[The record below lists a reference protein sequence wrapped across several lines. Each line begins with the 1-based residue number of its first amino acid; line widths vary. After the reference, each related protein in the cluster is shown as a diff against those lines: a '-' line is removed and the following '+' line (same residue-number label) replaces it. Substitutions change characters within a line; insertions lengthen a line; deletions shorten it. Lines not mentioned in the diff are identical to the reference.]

1 MTETATEPPEGQT
14 SRYRGVSRFQNRAT
28 RFSDP
33 SFMCPKLPKQAVAAK
48 HYIYLSCIQKAF
60 THYVAYE
67 YWCLAGNPTQRERLA
82 INAITNSLPVI
93 SCSAACEAQES
104 RDRIYYSM
112 DRSTHLNHDS
122 GGYRG
127 NPVNQSSNMTDSE
140 QTNEYDCEN
149 NSPSTSNPQNQP
161 TYADGYAKIPPNESR
176 RSKLQ
181 RIAQEEE
188 ENLRRWKEENR
199 PGPIQLAPERLGGA
213 VSLAEVRQRQQDE
226 SRHSK
231 LKKKLRKEEMD
242 KKTRQAEEEENEK
255 MKAMQRE
262 KANKLEMR
270 KKQDDEQRQKLYQ
283 HDKHKKTE
291 GFLQRIERSSTTV
304 SMAAGNSIPASS
316 WAEILEEQQKQ
327 QEEDRKRWTGAD
339 HRRVNMAFLD
349 RMEASNSGRVPKPV
363 TQTPE
368 SSNICLDDD
377 DDDDKPQDTALSTV
391 PNPSQVHTDSA
402 EEDDH
407 DHMWTLIKLQNR
419 FPYYERDMLEEIVKQ
434 CNGNYQQAYELLDV

>member
-1 MTETATEPPEGQT
+1 MPLP
-14 SRYRGVSRFQNRAT
+14 T
-28 RFSDP
+28 R
-33 SFMCPKLPKQAVAAK
+33 C
-48 HYIYLSCIQKAF
+48 H
-60 THYVAYE
+60 
-67 YWCLAGNPTQRERLA
+67 
-82 INAITNSLPVI
+82 SLPVI
-93 SCSAACEAQES
+93 SCSAACEGQES

-112 DRSTHLNHDS
+112 DRSTHLNHNS
-122 GGYRG
+122 GGRGAYRG
-127 NPVNQSSNMTDSE
+127 NPVNQRSNMTDSE
-140 QTNEYDCEN
+140 QTNEYYCEN

-176 RSKLQ
+176 RSNLQ

-231 LKKKLRKEEMD
+231 LRKKLRKEEMD

-283 HDKHKKTE
+283 HDKQRKAE
-291 GFLQRIERSSTTV
+291 DFLQRIERSSTTV

-316 WAEILEEQQKQ
+316 WAESLEEQQKQ
-327 QEEDRKRWTGAD
+327 QEEDRKRRTGAD
-339 HRRVNMAFLD
+339 QRRVNMAFLD
-349 RMEASNSGRVPKPV
+349 RLEASNSGRVPKPV

-377 DDDDKPQDTALSTV
+377 DDNDKPQDTALSTV